1 MQAVRMPK
9 VTVIPAKKDLPLYA
23 LSTEAQAKLLRVAAY
38 ARVSTDSAEQ
48 LTSYRAQVDYY
59 TRYIAGHDGW
69 ELVEVYTDEG
79 ISGTTIRKREGF
91 QRMIADAL
99 AGKIDLIVTKSLSRF
114 ARNTV
119 DTLTTVRALK
129 EKGVGVFFEK
139 ENIHTL
145 DSKGEL
151 LITIMSS
158 LAQEESRSIS
168 ENVTWGH
175 RKRFADG
182 KIMLAYKNFL
192 GYRKGPD
199 GLPEIVEEEAK
210 IVRQIY
216 RMFLC
221 GKAPNAIARY
231 LTEAG
236 ISTPGGKITWRAK
249 VVESILTNEKY
260 KGDALLQKSVT
271 VDYLQKKIKPNEG
284 EAQQYYVEGSHP
296 AIIQPELFD
305 LVQYEMKRRK
315 ADAIQSFSTH
325 PFTSKLFCGECGG
338 RYGSMVEHT
347 TDKYRRA
354 VWVCGNKRYHGLK
367 CKTERLL
374 DSEIQTAFLEAF
386 NRILGRRTQIMDA
399 YHEVLGVLTDTTALD
414 ATLARLSE
422 ESEVVAAMIQ
432 KAVDE
437 NASTVQDQQ
446 EYERKYT
453 ALCERYMDT
462 KRQLDELSDQRAE
475 RLAKR
480 TKITMFL
487 EELHAQKDFVTEFD
501 EELWYM
507 TVDRVDV
514 YAQMRLIFT
523 FKDGSTVEVQAQKA
537 APRSLTTV

>member
-1 MQAVRMPK
+1 
-9 VTVIPAKKDLPLYA
+9 
-23 LSTEAQAKLLRVAAY
+23 
-38 ARVSTDSAEQ
+38 
-48 LTSYRAQVDYY
+48 
-59 TRYIAGHDGW
+59 
-69 ELVEVYTDEG
+69 
-79 ISGTTIRKREGF
+79 
-91 QRMIADAL
+91 
-99 AGKIDLIVTKSLSRF
+99 
-114 ARNTV
+114 
-119 DTLTTVRALK
+119 
-129 EKGVGVFFEK
+129 
-139 ENIHTL
+139 
-145 DSKGEL
+145 
-151 LITIMSS
+151 
-158 LAQEESRSIS
+158 
-168 ENVTWGH
+168 
-175 RKRFADG
+175 
-182 KIMLAYKNFL
+182 
-192 GYRKGPD
+192 
-199 GLPEIVEEEAK
+199 
-210 IVRQIY
+210 
-216 RMFLC
+216 MFLY
-221 GKAPNAIARY
+221 GKAPNAIARC

-236 ISTPGGKITWRAK
+236 ISTPGGKTTWRAK

-271 VDYLQKKIKPNEG
+271 VDYLQKKIKLNEG

-315 ADAIQSFSTH
+315 ADTIQSFSTH

-347 TDKYRRA
+347 ADKYRRA

-367 CKTERLL
+367 CRTERLL

-386 NRILGRRTQIMDA
+386 NRILGRRTQIMEA

-414 ATLARLSE
+414 ADLARLSE

-432 KAVDE
+432 KTVDE
-437 NASTVQDQQ
+437 NASTAQDQQ
-446 EYERKYT
+446 EYEQKYT

-487 EELHAQKDFVTEFD
+487 EELNAQKDFVTEFD

-514 YAQMRLIFT
+514 YEHMRLNFT
-523 FKDGSTVEVQAQKA
+523 FKDGSTVEVQAKKA
-537 APRSLTTV
+537 APRSLTAV